1 MGEASY
7 KSDTLPSS
15 ERSASSSSSSPDA
28 EVGREVCIVS
38 PAVNLNTASAG
49 AEASVGGCHAIARR
63 WCRY

>member
-15 ERSASSSSSSPDA
+15 EYSSERSVSSSSSS
-28 EVGREVCIVS
+28 VCIAS

-49 AEASVGGCHAIARR
+49 AEAPAR
-63 WCRY
+63 C

>member
-15 ERSASSSSSSPDA
+15 EYSSERSVSSSSSS
-28 EVGREVCIVS
+28 VCIAS

-49 AEASVGGCHAIARR
+49 AEAPAAVIRCMTMIIGEFC
-63 WCRY
+63 W